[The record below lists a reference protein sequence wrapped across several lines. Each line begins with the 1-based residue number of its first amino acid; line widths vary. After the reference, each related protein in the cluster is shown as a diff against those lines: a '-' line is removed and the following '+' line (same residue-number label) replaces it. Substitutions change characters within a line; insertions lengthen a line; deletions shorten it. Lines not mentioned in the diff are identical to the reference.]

1 MKLNLV
7 WTMLNIIYK
16 IVKHN
21 TQGKNVIA
29 RKDVKNATLVYFVLS
44 IIQNISF
51 GVLIQSKSGVLPM
64 T

>member
-1 MKLNLV
+1 
-7 WTMLNIIYK
+7 MLNIIYK